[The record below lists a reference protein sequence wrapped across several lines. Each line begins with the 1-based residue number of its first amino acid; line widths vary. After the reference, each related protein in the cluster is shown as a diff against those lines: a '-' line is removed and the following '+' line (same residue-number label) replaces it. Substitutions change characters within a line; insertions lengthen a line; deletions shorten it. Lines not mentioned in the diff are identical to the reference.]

1 MENPSTRHICFVA
14 KPKRKNEL
22 DLLIGVESDPL
33 IIKNEDQTVIEV
45 PAPAGGWTHEELERY
60 QEVDIDT
67 DGMSLALE
75 AYIGER
81 WIGSTE
87 V

>member
-1 MENPSTRHICFVA
+1 MQNHSTSHICFVA
-14 KPKRKNEL
+14 KPKREHEL

-45 PAPAGGWTHEELERY
+45 PAPTGGWTHNELDRY
-60 QEVDIDT
+60 QEIDIDT
-67 DGMSLALE
+67 DGMPVALE
-75 AYIGER
+75 AYIGDR
-81 WIGSTE
+81 WVGSTE